1 MWDQRYDTDEYVYGT
16 RPNGFLERAVAGI
29 PPGDA
34 LSLAEGEGRN
44 AVHLAARGFRVT
56 AVDASAVGLAKA
68 QRLARDSGVAIDTVV
83 ADLADYPVE
92 ADRWDLVASVF
103 CHIPATARAALHR
116 RVVAGLRPGGRLV
129 LEAYT
134 AAQLGR
140 GTGGPPVAELMM
152 SLDALRR
159 ELDGLDFIEARETE
173 REIVEGRLHSGV
185 GAVVQVVAVK
195 PGPE

>member
-1 MWDQRYDTDEYVYGT
+1 MWDQRYDTEEYVYGT
-16 RPNGFLERAVAGI
+16 RPNGFLERAVAAL

-44 AVHLAARGFRVT
+44 AVHLAALGFRVT

-68 QRLARDSGVAIDTVV
+68 RRLAEARGVEIDTVV

-103 CHIPATARAALHR
+103 CHIPAAARAVLHR

-134 AAQLGR
+134 PAQLGR
-140 GTGGPPVAELMM
+140 GTGGPPVVELMM

-159 ELDGLDFIEARETE
+159 ELRGLDFIEARETE

>member
-1 MWDQRYDTDEYVYGT
+1 MWDQRYDTEEYVYGT
-16 RPNGFLERAVAGI
+16 RPNGFLERAVAAL

-44 AVHLAARGFRVT
+44 AVHLAALGFRVT

-68 QRLARDSGVAIDTVV
+68 RRLAQARGVEIDTVV

-103 CHIPATARAALHR
+103 CHIPAAARAALHR
-116 RVVAGLRPGGRLV
+116 RLVAGLRPGGRLV

-134 AAQLGR
+134 PAQLGR
-140 GTGGPPVAELMM
+140 GTGGPPVVELMM

-159 ELDGLDFIEARETE
+159 ELRGLDFIEARETE